1 MDQDPADARA
11 LLAARA
17 DQRQSELTN
26 LASLLGVYRASLM
39 EAGFS
44 REETFTL
51 IQRLY
56 MRAILTVENPLLST
70 PPTEWGEDDE

>member
-1 MDQDPADARA
+1 MDRDPADVRA
-11 LLAARA
+11 LLTARA
-17 DQRQSELTN
+17 DQNQSELTN
-26 LASLLGVYRASLM
+26 LAGLLGVYRASLM

-56 MRAILTVENPLLST
+56 MRAILTVEGPLLSA
-70 PPTEWGEDDE
+70 PPPDWGEDDE